1 MEQQHIFNRRRK
13 GANQR
18 ISITM
23 TPEDATILNSLA
35 TFLVQSDPNE
45 PMTQSKAACTAFKL
59 ARNFIIQND
68 MEKDNKT
75 KVFT

>member
-1 MEQQHIFNRRRK
+1 
-13 GANQR
+13 
-18 ISITM
+18 M
-23 TPEDATILNSLA
+23 TPEDATILNNLA
-35 TFLVQSDPNE
+35 TFLVQSDPSE

-59 ARNFIIQND
+59 ARNFIITND

>member
-1 MEQQHIFNRRRK
+1 MKQQHVFKRRRK

-23 TPEDATILNSLA
+23 TPEDAIILNNFA
-35 TFLVQSDPNE
+35 TFLVQSDPHE

-59 ARNFIIQND
+59 ARNFVIQND
-68 MEKDNKT
+68 MEKDNKI